1 VLGLSLAAS
10 AGAGAEPPSS
20 GAATLPRGL
29 LIATSRFTKGEGVPP
44 KSELV
49 ALRFEAGAWRARTL
63 PDPASNVLHKA
74 LVWPGLGVVTL
85 GGMRAEIAI
94 WKPGPDGLARTGTLW
109 SARFGGR
116 WDRMRDAELADLDG
130 TGELALAVA
139 THDQG
144 VVAIVRRRGESAAI
158 EELDRAPSTW
168 VHEIEVGDL
177 DGDGRL
183 EIYATPSQP
192 NQLGG
197 RSQRGAIVR
206 YAPGPSGERER
217 SVFVEL
223 GERHAKE
230 ILIADVDGDGR
241 DELYAA
247 VEPVT
252 GNGVEIVRW
261 EGGRAALDGTTIA
274 SLPDAMCRFLAAGDV
289 DGDGRR
295 ELAIA
300 PRDSGVWLARP
311 GPDPRRRWPLALV
324 DRDSASFEHAALFA
338 DLDGD
343 GADELYVAN
352 DRARE
357 LRRYRWRGGAPERE
371 VLYRTPGAS
380 SVLTWNLE
388 TAPIEL
394 LR

>member
-1 VLGLSLAAS
+1 
-10 AGAGAEPPSS
+10 
-20 GAATLPRGL
+20 
-29 LIATSRFTKGEGVPP
+29 LIATSRFDKQQGGPP
-44 KSELV
+44 TSELV
-49 ALRFEAGAWRARTL
+49 TLRFEDGAWRARSL
-63 PDPASNVLHKA
+63 PDPASMVLHKA

-85 GGMRAEIAI
+85 GGLRAEIAL
-94 WKPGPDGLARTGTLW
+94 WTPGPGGLTRTETLW

-116 WDRMRDAELADLDG
+116 SDRMRDAELVDLDG

-144 VVAIVRRRGESAAI
+144 VVAILRRGAGGSAAQ
-158 EELDRAPSTW
+158 ELDRKPDTW

-177 DGDGRL
+177 DGDGRA
-183 EIYATPSQP
+183 EIYATPSRP

-206 YAPGPSGERER
+206 YAPGPSGARER
-217 SVFVEL
+217 SVFVDL

-230 ILIADVDGDGR
+230 ILVADVDADGH

-252 GNGVEIVRW
+252 GDGVEIVRW
-261 EGGRAALDGTTIA
+261 EGGREALAGATIA
-274 SLPDAMCRFLAAGDV
+274 TLPDAMCRFLAAGDV